1 MLDLWLI
8 RHAES
13 LGNLDGTGSDTP
25 LSERG
30 EAQARALAHALA
42 TAVFDEVHTSPL
54 VRAVRTAQLAL
65 PARATTVDARLTE
78 LASGPPAQFVD
89 GSDPAA
95 VAALLASSTPP
106 PAESGRDF
114 MARVSAWRETLPAR
128 GSAAVF
134 SHFAVIR
141 EILAAYVG
149 FSRVPQSIEFT
160 GLFRLQISGA
170 TANTVLWNDI
180 SHLRR

>member
-30 EAQARALAHALA
+30 ESQARALAHALGA
-42 TAVFDEVHTSPL
+42 NVFDEIHTSPL
-54 VRAVRTAQLAL
+54 IRAVRTAQLAL
-65 PARATTVDARLTE
+65 PARATITDARLTE
-78 LASGPPAQFVD
+78 LASGRPAQFVD

-95 VAALLASSTPP
+95 IAALLASSVPSQ
-106 PAESGRDF
+106 AESGRDF
-114 MARVSAWRETLPAR
+114 MARVGAWREALPAR
-128 GSAAVF
+128 GSVAVF

-141 EILAAYVG
+141 EVLAAYVG
-149 FSRVPQSIEFT
+149 FSRAPQRVDFT
-160 GLFRLQISGA
+160 GVFRLQISGA
-170 TANTVLWNDI
+170 TATALLWNDVA
-180 SHLRR
+180 HLRP